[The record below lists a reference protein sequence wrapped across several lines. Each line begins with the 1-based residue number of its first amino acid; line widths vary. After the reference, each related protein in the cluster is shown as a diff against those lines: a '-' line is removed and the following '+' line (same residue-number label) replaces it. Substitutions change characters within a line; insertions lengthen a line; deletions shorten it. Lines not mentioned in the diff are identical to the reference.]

1 MCLRPIQ
8 FKRKVLNNRMN
19 ARRSGHL
26 GVTKVTAFVIEPE
39 IRLAV
44 SKFIVYWG
52 EKDKGINNYGSN
64 LS

>member
-1 MCLRPIQ
+1 
-8 FKRKVLNNRMN
+8 MN

-44 SKFIVYWG
+44 SEFIVYWG